1 MHELVDRYKS
11 MSKPTKASLWFVI
24 SNVMLKG
31 ISFITLP
38 IFSRLL
44 TTSEYGVVSV
54 YQSWVSTVSILT
66 TLTVWG
72 GGFNVG
78 MVKYEGRQKQL
89 ISAFQGL
96 ATTLTILCFVLILNF
111 IPNLSAWLGI
121 SEPLIVLMFM
131 EILVQIPFNIWSTE
145 QRYKFEYKKLILV
158 TIAISVLN
166 PCLGILAVSNT
177 VKYRAEARILSNF
190 LIQAV
195 IGIVLFIHN
204 QKNGRVY
211 FNREIW
217 KFGFGFNIVLI
228 PHYLSSQI
236 LNQADRIMINSMC
249 GSGEAGI
256 YSVAYNFAML
266 LSLVTNG
273 INSSL
278 TPHIYQ
284 CLKEKRTKKLSKQT
298 TGVIFLVALM
308 TAGLICVTPDM
319 FYFLLPESYYPALKV
334 IPPVAVGAF
343 FLFLYPMFGSIE
355 FYYEE
360 NKYVTLSSVL
370 GAGLNVILNY
380 IFISIFGYIA
390 AAYTTL
396 ICYIC
401 FSLFHYFCMKKV
413 LKKHGGNQNVYNIR
427 GILIISLGLLFVM
440 IAMTCVYDYRAVRW
454 LLIGMIAVG
463 CFVKRDWVIQLLKG
477 VKNGKEI

>member
-1 MHELVDRYKS
+1 MHELINKYKL
-11 MSKPTKASLWFVI
+11 MSKPAKASLWFVV

-31 ISFITLP
+31 ISLITLP

-44 TTSEYGVVSV
+44 TTSEYGIVSV
-54 YQSWVSTVSILT
+54 YQSWVSTISIIT

-78 MVKYEGRQKQL
+78 MVKYEERQKQL

-96 ATTLTILCFVLILNF
+96 ATTLTIICLVLAWKF

-121 SEPLIVLMFM
+121 SEQLIVLMFM

-166 PCLGILAVSNT
+166 PCLGILAVLNT
-177 VKYRAEARILSNF
+177 VKYRAEARIFSNF

-195 IGIVLFIHN
+195 IGVVLFIHN
-204 QKNGRVY
+204 QKNGRAY
-211 FNREIW
+211 FSKDIW
-217 KFGFGFNIVLI
+217 KFGFLFNVVLI

-249 GSGEAGI
+249 GSGDAGI

-266 LSLVTNG
+266 MTLVTNG

-278 TPHIYQ
+278 TPHVYQ
-284 CLKEKRTKKLSKQT
+284 CLKEKKTKQLSKQT
-298 TGVIFLVALM
+298 TGIFFLVALM
-308 TAGLICVTPDM
+308 TAGLICIVPDV
-319 FYFLLPESYYPALKV
+319 FYFLLPASYHPSLGV

-343 FLFLYPMFGSIE
+343 FLFLYPLFGSIE

-370 GAGLNVILNY
+370 GAVLNVILNY
-380 IFISIFGYIA
+380 VFIKMFGYLA

-396 ICYIC
+396 ICYIF

-413 LKKHGGNQNVYNIR
+413 LKKHGENQNIYDTKK
-427 GILIISLGLLFVM
+427 ILLISIGLLIVMVVM
-440 IAMTCVYDYRAVRW
+440 ICVYDHRLIRW
-454 LLIGMIAVG
+454 LLIGVIAVG
-463 CFVKRDWVIQLLKG
+463 CFAKRNWMIKLLKG
-477 VKNGKEI
+477 VRK

>member
-1 MHELVDRYKS
+1 MHELINKYKS
-11 MSKPTKASLWFVI
+11 MSKPAKASLWFVI
-24 SNVMLKG
+24 SNVILKG

-44 TTSEYGVVSV
+44 TTSEYGIVSV
-54 YQSWVSTVSILT
+54 YQSWVSTISIIT

-78 MVKYEGRQKQL
+78 MVKYEERQKQL

-96 ATTLTILCFVLILNF
+96 ATTLTIICLVLVWKF
-111 IPNLSAWLGI
+111 IPNLSVWLGI
-121 SEPLIVLMFM
+121 SERLIFLMFM

-145 QRYKFEYKKLILV
+145 QRYKFEYKKLIIV
-158 TIAISVLN
+158 TIVISILN

-190 LIQAV
+190 LIQSV
-195 IGIVLFIHN
+195 IGIILFIHN

-211 FNREIW
+211 FNSEIW
-217 KFGFGFNIVLI
+217 KFGFWFNVVLI

-249 GSGEAGI
+249 GSGDAGI

-266 LSLVTNG
+266 LSLITNG

-284 CLKEKRTKKLSKQT
+284 CLKERRTKELSKQT
-298 TGVIFLVALM
+298 TGIIFLVALM
-308 TAGLICVTPDM
+308 TAGLICIIPDV

-343 FLFLYPMFGSIE
+343 FLFLYPLFGSIE

-380 IFISIFGYIA
+380 IFIGLFGYIA

-396 ICYIC
+396 VCYIC
-401 FSLFHYFCMKKV
+401 FSLFHYFCMRKV
-413 LKKHGGNQNVYNIR
+413 LIKHGGNQNIYNINYVLFISV
-427 GILIISLGLLFVM
+427 GLLIIMF
-440 IAMTCVYDYRAVRW
+440 AMTVVYEYRLVRW
-454 LLIGMIAVG
+454 MLIGMITMG
-463 CFVKRDWVIQLLKG
+463 CFIKRNWMVQLLKG
-477 VKNGKEI
+477 VKK